1 MAVLNLTLAYYYTN
15 PPSVLFCSVQC
26 QCQPTNSS
34 NLCSLTNTL
43 KAACRSYS
51 TTHYIKCVFFGSSTA
66 AASICNACHPF
77 FKETSLY
84 TPMIRL
90 RITEPCEKCN
100 KNEKELQCEMKLEF
114 QYWGVAL
121 QSTKIAH
128 VVLGFMEQKN
138 LQRLKW
144 KIKLEI

>member
-1 MAVLNLTLAYYYTN
+1 MVVLNLTLAYYYTN
-15 PPSVLFCSVQC
+15 APSVLFCSVQC

-90 RITEPCEKCN
+90 RSLVKNATKMKKNYNVKWNLNFSIGVLHCN
-100 KNEKELQCEMKLEF
+100 QLKLHML
-114 QYWGVAL
+114 YLVSWNKKTCRDWSG
-121 QSTKIAH
+121 
-128 VVLGFMEQKN
+128 
-138 LQRLKW
+138 RLN
-144 KIKLEI
+144 